1 MSPTEIYTDPDSTL
15 AKKFYDILIAT
26 DNDRVLRKQ
35 LVTDIEVTGELTT
48 FGTENIVFTIFKDC
62 SLFAYAK
69 NTVTSVLVPTICSKL
84 SIVDLNNKFI
94 DAGVAES
101 EIHESISYLLNL
113 SDIIGPIIEY
123 YTRNKPINS

>member
-123 YTRNKPINS
+123 HNRNK